1 MVSTVASL
9 KIRKGP
15 GTQAWQ
21 LQNEECRM
29 TSADLFTEISN
40 AHLERFFADRLALF
54 LAPFLAPLFAAFF
67 AAFLGTFAPFFLASD
82 RPMAIA
88 CLRLVTVR
96 PLPLFNLPRFFLCM
110 AFFTVL
116 PADLEYL
123 AIVVSFK
130 RTFCKKLVPPRG
142 SAAVRSL
149 SVKEPYSA
157 RSIQRTPDHPERVQ

>member
-15 GTQAWQ
+15 RTQAWQ

-29 TSADLFTEISN
+29 TSADPFTEISN

-54 LAPFLAPLFAAFF
+54 LAPFLATFFAAFF
-67 AAFLGTFAPFFLASD
+67 APFLGTFAPFFLASD

-130 RTFCKKLVPPRG
+130 RTSCKKTCAAAGIG
-142 SAAVRSL
+142 SCQ
-149 SVKEPYSA
+149 EPVC
-157 RSIQRTPDHPERVQ
+157 QRTLQCP